1 MQSKIGSAIETATNI
16 GVGYV
21 FSVALTATVFPAI
34 GYAISIRE
42 SLAVSVI
49 YTIAAI
55 GRHYGL
61 RRFFNWYNAKGHYI
75 VSFLLRRLGAKLR
88 SWARSV
94 FRVPQ
99 HCKHMLSRGER
110 WGKRIVIQ
118 GLIGKRPNTT

>member
-1 MQSKIGSAIETATNI
+1 VQSKIGSAIETATNI

-21 FSVALTATVFPAI
+21 ISVTLTATVFPAI

-61 RRFFNWYNAKGHYI
+61 RRFFNWCNSHGYYS
-75 VSFLLRRLGAKLR
+75 VSILFREMGSKLR

-94 FRVPQ
+94 
-99 HCKHMLSRGER
+99 LS
-110 WGKRIVIQ
+110 
-118 GLIGKRPNTT
+118 LS